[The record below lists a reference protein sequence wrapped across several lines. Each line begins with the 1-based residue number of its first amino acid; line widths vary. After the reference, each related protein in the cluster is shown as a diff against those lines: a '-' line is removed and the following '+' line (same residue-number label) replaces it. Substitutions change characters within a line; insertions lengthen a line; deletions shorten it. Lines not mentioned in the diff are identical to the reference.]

1 MKAKMIAVY
10 ENSKAS
16 EVRHVWYN
24 IFYCRNNYYSVY
36 DNYREFE
43 ISVLPLSHLKLKGLG
58 Q

>member
-1 MKAKMIAVY
+1 MKTPRHLKLDMYDIISFIA
-10 ENSKAS
+10 ETIA
-16 EVRHVWYN
+16 
-24 IFYCRNNYYSVY
+24 SVY

>member
-1 MKAKMIAVY
+1 MKTPRHLKLDMYDIISFIA
-10 ENSKAS
+10 ETIAS
-16 EVRHVWYN
+16 V
-24 IFYCRNNYYSVY
+24 C